1 MKKEMSSSDNSNKEK
16 REMIRLKILILGD
29 SAIGKTSL
37 LLKYVDGYFPKI
49 YISTLGVEFKSK
61 TINLNGMDIKLQIWD
76 TAGQERFHCITKN
89 FMKGSDGIIFAYD
102 ITNRSTFDNLKNWIS
117 EAQEAVGD
125 FEKIIVGNKIDLEKE
140 RKVSKE
146 SLNKFCENKKIKG
159 MEISVKK
166 EINVNE
172 CFEALTKLIIEG
184 KSKEEL
190 LQKYG
195 EVEKSSGNTSLNN
208 KLSSKNKKNCC

>member
-49 YISTLGVEFKSK
+49 YISTIGVEFKSK

-117 EAQEAVGD
+117 EAQEAAGD
-125 FEKIIVGNKIDLEKE
+125 FEKIIVGNKIDMEE
-140 RKVSKE
+140 RREVTEEMKNKL
-146 SLNKFCENKKIKG
+146 LNEIDIDLV
-159 MEISVKK
+159 EISAKK
-166 EINVNE
+166 DRNVNE
-172 CFEALTKLIIEG
+172 VFDKLVKIFI
-184 KSKEEL
+184 
-190 LQKYG
+190 
-195 EVEKSSGNTSLNN
+195 
-208 KLSSKNKKNCC
+208 

>member
-1 MKKEMSSSDNSNKEK
+1 MSSSDNSNKEK

-61 TINLNGMDIKLQIWD
+61 TINLNGIDIKLQIWD

-102 ITNRSTFDNLKNWIS
+102 ITNRSTFGNLKNWIS
-117 EAQEAVGD
+117 EAQEAAGD

-146 SLNKFCENKKIKG
+146 SLNKFCESKKIKG

-190 LQKYG
+190 IQKYG
-195 EVEKSSGNTSLNN
+195 EVEKSSGNTSLKN
-208 KLSSKNKKNCC
+208 KLNSKNKKNCC

>member
-61 TINLNGMDIKLQIWD
+61 TINLNGIDIKLQIWD

-117 EAQEAVGD
+117 EAQEAAGD

-190 LQKYG
+190 IQKYG
-195 EVEKSSGNTSLNN
+195 EVEKSSGNTSLKN
-208 KLSSKNKKNCC
+208 KLNSKNKKNCC

>member
-1 MKKEMSSSDNSNKEK
+1 MSSSDNSNKEK
-16 REMIRLKILILGD
+16 SEMLRLKILILGD

-49 YISTLGVEFKSK
+49 YISTIGVEFKTK
-61 TINLNGMDIKLQIWD
+61 ILNLNGMDIKLQIWD
-76 TAGQERFHCITKN
+76 TAGQERFHSITKN

-117 EAQEAVGD
+117 EAQEEAGD

-166 EINVNE
+166 GINVNE
-172 CFEALTKLIIEG
+172 CFETLTKLIIEG

-190 LQKYG
+190 IQKYG

>member
-1 MKKEMSSSDNSNKEK
+1 MSSSDNSNKEK

-61 TINLNGMDIKLQIWD
+61 TINLNGIDIKLQIWD

-117 EAQEAVGD
+117 EAQEAAGD

-146 SLNKFCENKKIKG
+146 SLNKFCESKKIKG

-190 LQKYG
+190 IQKYG
-195 EVEKSSGNTSLNN
+195 EVEKSSGNTSLKN
-208 KLSSKNKKNCC
+208 KLNSKNKKNCC